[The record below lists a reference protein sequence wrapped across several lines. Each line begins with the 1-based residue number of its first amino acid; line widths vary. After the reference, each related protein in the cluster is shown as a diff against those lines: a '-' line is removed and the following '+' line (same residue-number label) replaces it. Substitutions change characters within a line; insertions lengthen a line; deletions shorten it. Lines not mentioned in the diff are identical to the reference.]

1 MKAKELR
8 DLTAEELLKREKDLK
23 EEVFNL
29 RFRHSTGQ
37 LENTS
42 RMKLVKKDIAR
53 IETVLHEKAAEQ
65 AGVGMEQKKDEN
77 RKKTDGH
84 RSEGQDG

>member
-8 DLTAEELLKREKDLK
+8 DLTAEELLKRKKDLK

-42 RMKLVKKDIAR
+42 RLKIVKKDIAR
-53 IETVLHEKAAEQ
+53 LELVLHEKAAGRQ
-65 AGVGMEQKKDEN
+65 V
-77 RKKTDGH
+77 
-84 RSEGQDG
+84 

>member
-8 DLTAEELLKREKDLK
+8 DLTPEELAKRQKDLK

-37 LENTS
+37 LDNTS
-42 RMKLVKKDIAR
+42 RMKIIKKDLAR
-53 IETVLHEKAAEQ
+53 IMAVLHEKTQ
-65 AGVGMEQKKDEN
+65 GRQV
-77 RKKTDGH
+77 
-84 RSEGQDG
+84 

>member
-8 DLTAEELLKREKDLK
+8 DLTGEELLKRKKDLK

-42 RMKLVKKDIAR
+42 RLKMVKKDIAR
-53 IETVLHEKAAEQ
+53 LELVLHEKAT
-65 AGVGMEQKKDEN
+65 N
-77 RKKTDGH
+77 R
-84 RSEGQDG
+84 QV

>member
-8 DLTAEELLKREKDLK
+8 ELTPEEIAKKQKDLK

-29 RFRHSTGQ
+29 RFQHSTGQ

-42 RMKLVKKDIAR
+42 RMKIIRKDLAR
-53 IETVLHEKAAEQ
+53 VTMVLREKASGRQ
-65 AGVGMEQKKDEN
+65 V
-77 RKKTDGH
+77 
-84 RSEGQDG
+84 

>member
-1 MKAKELR
+1 MKAKDLREL
-8 DLTAEELLKREKDLK
+8 TPEEIAKRQKDLR

-42 RMKLVKKDIAR
+42 RMKVIRKDLAR
-53 IETVLHEKAAEQ
+53 ITMVLHEKTSGRQ
-65 AGVGMEQKKDEN
+65 V
-77 RKKTDGH
+77 
-84 RSEGQDG
+84 

>member
-8 DLTAEELLKREKDLK
+8 DLTREELLKRERDLK
-23 EEVFNL
+23 EEAFNL

-37 LENTS
+37 LENTA

-53 IETVLHEKAAEQ
+53 IETTLR
-65 AGVGMEQKKDEN
+65 QKEL
-77 RKKTDGH
+77 G
-84 RSEGQDG
+84 S

>member
-8 DLTAEELLKREKDLK
+8 ELTPEEIAKRQKDLK

-42 RMKLVKKDIAR
+42 RMKIIRKDLAR
-53 IETVLHEKAAEQ
+53 ITMVLHEKASGRQ
-65 AGVGMEQKKDEN
+65 V
-77 RKKTDGH
+77 
-84 RSEGQDG
+84 

>member
-8 DLTAEELLKREKDLK
+8 ELTPEELAKRKKDLK

-29 RFRHSTGQ
+29 RFQHSTGQ

-42 RMKLVKKDIAR
+42 RMRLLRKDLAR
-53 IETVLHEKAAEQ
+53 LELVLHEKASRRQ
-65 AGVGMEQKKDEN
+65 G
-77 RKKTDGH
+77 
-84 RSEGQDG
+84 